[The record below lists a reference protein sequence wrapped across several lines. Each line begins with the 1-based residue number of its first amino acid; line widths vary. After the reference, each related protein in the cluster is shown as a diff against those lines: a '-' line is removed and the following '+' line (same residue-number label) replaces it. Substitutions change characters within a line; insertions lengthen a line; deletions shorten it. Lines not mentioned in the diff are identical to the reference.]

1 MPNRIDHSEKH
12 RRMML
17 KSLLWTTLC
26 FGIFFS
32 LFNANRGYWL
42 LAGLELAYAFI
53 SLYMLMIIDRTK
65 QLQALTIIYLLPFF
79 TVMMFTLASPETSVG
94 IFAWIQTIPI
104 ILYLLL
110 GLRLGLIGSLLFVS
124 LGLYMITRHHAEKSP
139 VDDIGFVL
147 DIGLATLA
155 ITIFSHTY
163 ERTRVLTEQRLIELV
178 TTDHLT
184 GLANRAKLAEVFQ
197 RESEWALRN
206 GSPLALVY
214 LDIDHFKQ
222 INDRFGHDAGDQ
234 ALCHFAS
241 VLTKRLRATDLLCRL
256 GGEEFAA
263 LLPEARAEQAMLIAE
278 TLREHLAATPLEL
291 IDQQLNMTLS
301 AGVAVF
307 GSNCEHLD
315 DLLKVADGRAYAAK
329 RAGRNRVV
337 GIDPPPQTEIRAND
351 SAY

>member
-1 MPNRIDHSEKH
+1 MPIRIDHSDQH

-53 SLYMLMIIDRTK
+53 SLYMLLIIDRTK
-65 QLQALTIIYLLPFF
+65 RLQTLTIIYLLPFF
-79 TVMMFTLASPETSVG
+79 TVMMFTLISPDTSVG

-124 LGLYMITRHHAEKSP
+124 LGLYMITQHHAEKSS
-139 VDDIGFVL
+139 VDDIGFIL

-197 RESEWALRN
+197 RESERARRN
-206 GSPLALVY
+206 GTPLALVY

-222 INDRFGHDAGDQ
+222 INDHFGHDAGDQ

-241 VLTKRLRATDLLCRL
+241 ILSKRLRTTDLLCRL

-263 LLPEARAEQAMLIAE
+263 LLPEASAEQARAIAE
-278 TLREHLAATPLEL
+278 TLREHLAATPLEFG
-291 IDQQLNMTLS
+291 DQQLSMTLS

-315 DLLKVADGRAYAAK
+315 DLMGVADRRAYAAK
-329 RAGRNRVV
+329 RAGRNQV
-337 GIDPPPQTEIRAND
+337 IDIDPPQTEIRAND
-351 SAY
+351 STYF

>member
-1 MPNRIDHSEKH
+1 
-12 RRMML
+12 
-17 KSLLWTTLC
+17 
-26 FGIFFS
+26 
-32 LFNANRGYWL
+32 
-42 LAGLELAYAFI
+42 
-53 SLYMLMIIDRTK
+53 
-65 QLQALTIIYLLPFF
+65 
-79 TVMMFTLASPETSVG
+79 MMFTLVSSETSVG

-124 LGLYMITRHHAEKSP
+124 LGLYMITRHQAEKSQ
-139 VDDIGFVL
+139 VDDLGFVL

-197 RESEWALRN
+197 RESECALRN

-234 ALCHFAS
+234 ALCHFAGI
-241 VLTKRLRATDLLCRL
+241 LTKRLRATDLLCRL

-263 LLPEARAEQAMLIAE
+263 LLPGARAEQAMLIAE

-291 IDQQLNMTLS
+291 SDQQLNMTLN

-307 GSNCEHLD
+307 GSNCHCISWCG
-315 DLLKVADGRAYAAK
+315 VRHRCCG
-329 RAGRNRVV
+329 
-337 GIDPPPQTEIRAND
+337 
-351 SAY
+351 